1 MGYRAHVCTT
11 YRVQYG
17 TGCFSAGAC
26 DAVNRLLEN
35 YEYPD
40 GDGGRKSLVEYC
52 DAEETVMELSREG
65 LGSLVASLE
74 NGDAP
79 EETDAVLDAG
89 YTREDLISVFREWL
103 DSSDKSKRLHKDRV
117 VLKQQMLWDIIRN
130 TYSPS
135 RKGRKN
141 SIGA

>member
-11 YRVQYG
+11 YRVRYG
-17 TGCFSAGAC
+17 TGCFSAAAC

-74 NGDAP
+74 NGEAP
-79 EETDAVLDAG
+79 EETDA
-89 YTREDLISVFREWL
+89 
-103 DSSDKSKRLHKDRV
+103 SSTP
-117 VLKQQMLWDIIRN
+117 DIQGR
-130 TYSPS
+130 TSFPYSGSGWIPRTS
-135 RKGRKN
+135 QTA
-141 SIGA
+141 S

>member
-11 YRVQYG
+11 YQVQYG

-65 LGSLVASLE
+65 LGSLVVSLE
-74 NGDAP
+74 NGEAP

-103 DSSDKSKRLHKDRV
+103 DSSDKSNGF
-117 VLKQQMLWDIIRN
+117 IR
-130 TYSPS
+130 
-135 RKGRKN
+135 
-141 SIGA
+141 IEWF